1 MVDGIRT
8 LKDVKPDRR
17 VSAGFTP
24 DQLMGHAT
32 IYLRVA
38 HGVWQNFQ
46 IVDTNPHAVCVSA
59 RYPPHKKLMPLSTTL
74 SLELTGQTAIKGSS
88 TLSRVNGAVWR
99 ATSSIRH
106 LFPASTIRTN

>member
-59 RYPPHKKLMPLSTTL
+59 RYPPHK
-74 SLELTGQTAIKGSS
+74 
-88 TLSRVNGAVWR
+88 N
-99 ATSSIRH
+99 
-106 LFPASTIRTN
+106 